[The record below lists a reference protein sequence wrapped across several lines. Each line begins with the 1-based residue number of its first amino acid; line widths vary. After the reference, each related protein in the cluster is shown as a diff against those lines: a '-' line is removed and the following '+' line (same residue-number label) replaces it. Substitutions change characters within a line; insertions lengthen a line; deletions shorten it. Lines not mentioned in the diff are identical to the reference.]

1 MGRSHLRSWR
11 YLSFLLF
18 FGCGD
23 EIAGPHGVLA
33 NGGPYTLLST
43 GGRDVPYID
52 SSEDSDRCPLEETPI
67 HQLYIWS
74 GSIEFSASDY
84 TLSLDLR
91 ERCVSEGHS
100 DLGDLW
106 RDVGGTISGRYTYT
120 GHDLRLFDAGD
131 LPGDGTEPLLE
142 GSADND
148 SVFFYGQSVL
158 GYPLAP
164 LFHRW

>member
-1 MGRSHLRSWR
+1 MIRSHLRSWR
-11 YLSFLLF
+11 YLSLLVLF
-18 FGCGD
+18 ACGD

-33 NGGPYTLLST
+33 SGGPYALLST

-52 SSEDSDRCPLEETPI
+52 SSEDSDRCPSEEAPI
-67 HQLYIWS
+67 HQLYLWS

-91 ERCVSEGHS
+91 ERCVSEEHS
-100 DLGDLW
+100 DSSDLW
-106 RDVGGTISGRYTYT
+106 SQAGGTISGRYTYF

-131 LPGDGTEPLLE
+131 VPGDGTEPLME
-142 GSADND
+142 GSADDD
-148 SVFFYGQSVL
+148 SVFVFGESVF
-158 GYPLAP
+158 GYPLAL